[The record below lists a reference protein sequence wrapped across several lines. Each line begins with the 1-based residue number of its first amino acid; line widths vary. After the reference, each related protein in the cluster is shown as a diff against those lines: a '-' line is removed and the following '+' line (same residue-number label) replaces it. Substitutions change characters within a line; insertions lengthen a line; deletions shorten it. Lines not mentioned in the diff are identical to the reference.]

1 MKISCDVAE
10 DLMPLVK
17 DKIASEGSV
26 HLLNDHMAEC
36 NSCRA
41 LFEGQNFE
49 QNDSGSPKLK
59 KLKWIL
65 FSAIAALMTIGGLI
79 GYFSSSAKTPMP
91 FFLVFVGILSLLP
104 LAITLRKGEQDKMNR
119 FFYGKALGTVIL
131 FVIIGIYLILHNVFG
146 LF

>member
-26 HLLNDHMAEC
+26 SLLNEHLSEC
-36 NSCRA
+36 RTCKA
-41 LFEGQNFE
+41 LFEGENF
-49 QNDSGSPKLK
+49 QQKDPGTPQLK

-65 FSAIAALMTIGGLI
+65 FTAVAILMTIGGFI
-79 GYFSSSAKTPMP
+79 GYFSSSANTPMP
-91 FFLVFVGILSLLP
+91 IYLLFAGILSLLP
-104 LAITLRKGEQDKMNR
+104 LAIILRKGEQDKMKR
-119 FFYGKALGTVIL
+119 FFYGKALGTIIL
-131 FVIIGIYLILHNVFG
+131 FGLLGIYLILHNLFG